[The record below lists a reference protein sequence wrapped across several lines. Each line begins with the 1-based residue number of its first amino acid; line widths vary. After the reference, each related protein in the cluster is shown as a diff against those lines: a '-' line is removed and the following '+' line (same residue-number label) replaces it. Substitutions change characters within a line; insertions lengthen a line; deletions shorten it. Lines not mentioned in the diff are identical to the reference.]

1 MRGVPALVLL
11 RAPRGHALRVVP
23 VTLDLSAQCEIT
35 GSARFSRDGALR
47 NEIRR
52 WWVKEPKVW
61 AAWLMLNPSV
71 ASRDR
76 NDPTARRVTHF
87 SQAFGCDGWIGVN
100 LYPFIS
106 STPAE
111 MWRWANWQ
119 AHGPAWD
126 VRDDLLANLQYI
138 EDAARLAT
146 LRMVAFGAAPIY
158 HDEPWLEQCVE
169 AFSQP
174 SNMDPDPN
182 RLDPAQLFCLGVNQ
196 VGQPLHPLARGKM
209 RVPNNQQPIPWT
221 RE

>member
-1 MRGVPALVLL
+1 MAF
-11 RAPRGHALRVVP
+11 
-23 VTLDLSAQCEIT
+23 DLSAPREIT
-35 GSARFSRDGALR
+35 GSARFSRDGTLR

-52 WWVKEPKVW
+52 WGVKEPKVG
-61 AAWLMLNPSV
+61 AAWLMMNPSV

-76 NDPTARRVTHF
+76 NDPTALRVTHF

-138 EDAARLAT
+138 EAAARLST
-146 LRMVAFGAAPIY
+146 LRMVAFGAAPVY
-158 HDEPWLEQCVE
+158 HDEPWLEQCLE
-169 AFSQP
+169 AFGQP
-174 SNMDPDPN
+174 ADRGDKGE
-182 RLDPAQLFCLGVNQ
+182 QFYCLGVNGH
-196 VGQPLHPLARGKM
+196 GQPLHPLARGKM
-209 RVPNNQQPIPWT
+209 RLPNTQPPIPWT
-221 RE
+221 RGSPS